1 MHDFRRA
8 FTSRTNWE
16 GSFYGKDEKLIQD
29 LPYIV
34 ADNVDIEIDN
44 YNIDKNETT
53 IPYYTR
59 EKLVKLL
66 FNEGNK
72 MGFNKVLFDLEHWE
86 EITHVKYY
94 TTTKKA
100 LKLKQKSL
108 IRYFDAICSTRSDS
122 ELKNLFKNNK
132 EIILHT
138 DFIIDIEETED
149 GKDSD
154 KKNLNTIKKA
164 IFNIK
169 EYEKVKSNYFGYS
182 SSSLSS
188 SSTEKYI
195 PVIRGA
201 SSFTAN
207 SLVDYNSEIKNNE
220 RNEQSCLSDY
230 SLPLDFI
237 NIQSRTLKRLLD
249 ITFDKQQY
257 YINNLKNGK
266 LDENKISELIS
277 GNINIFKQKK
287 ELTNTKPF
295 SVCIIGDES
304 GSMGG
309 RKIAVQRI
317 LFKILHDAFDDILP
331 YNSLFMYGFASIHR
345 NLILDSD
352 GITSNDISSY
362 EQPSIRIYKEKS
374 LYNFEEQI
382 KSMGD
387 STSFASGCNNYDGP
401 SVEGIYKRVR
411 DITDDNVLCLVL
423 SDGDPAGENY
433 GGIEDRNKYKQIIE
447 KMRRDNF
454 VCVGIG
460 IQSSAVK
467 HFFPNNFVVN
477 DLSNL
482 HHLVMNIINKVVK
495 SEFQ

>member
-72 MGFNKVLFDLEHWE
+72 MGFNKILFDLEHWE

-149 GKDSD
+149 GKNSD
-154 KKNLNTIKKA
+154 KENLNTIKKA

-169 EYEKVKSNYFGYS
+169 E
-182 SSSLSS
+182 
-188 SSTEKYI
+188 
-195 PVIRGA
+195 
-201 SSFTAN
+201 
-207 SLVDYNSEIKNNE
+207 
-220 RNEQSCLSDY
+220 
-230 SLPLDFI
+230 
-237 NIQSRTLKRLLD
+237 
-249 ITFDKQQY
+249 
-257 YINNLKNGK
+257 
-266 LDENKISELIS
+266 
-277 GNINIFKQKK
+277 
-287 ELTNTKPF
+287 
-295 SVCIIGDES
+295 
-304 GSMGG
+304 
-309 RKIAVQRI
+309 
-317 LFKILHDAFDDILP
+317 
-331 YNSLFMYGFASIHR
+331 
-345 NLILDSD
+345 
-352 GITSNDISSY
+352 
-362 EQPSIRIYKEKS
+362 
-374 LYNFEEQI
+374 
-382 KSMGD
+382 
-387 STSFASGCNNYDGP
+387 
-401 SVEGIYKRVR
+401 
-411 DITDDNVLCLVL
+411 
-423 SDGDPAGENY
+423 
-433 GGIEDRNKYKQIIE
+433 
-447 KMRRDNF
+447 
-454 VCVGIG
+454 
-460 IQSSAVK
+460 
-467 HFFPNNFVVN
+467 
-477 DLSNL
+477 
-482 HHLVMNIINKVVK
+482 
-495 SEFQ
+495 